1 MVESNNSNKI
11 NTDINK
17 EKEAQQTSK
26 NTTNKARIDVDKVV
40 AEKKL
45 EEKRQEARDFLEQ
58 DKIKKLNIYQKIS
71 IIQSKIGE
79 IVKDETNSFQKY
91 KFFGELQVLVRLKPL
106 LNKFNLLIMVS
117 DDMANTE
124 YNKLWHEKDGKEH
137 YVSYPK
143 KADVINL
150 DNPTEKLVF
159 NFWAAGQNTDI
170 AKAKGCAETYSMKYF
185 LTKFFLIPIKDKDDP
200 DYKDNPNND

>member
-106 LNKFNLLIMVS
+106 LNKFNLR
-117 DDMANTE
+117 
-124 YNKLWHEKDGKEH
+124 
-137 YVSYPK
+137 
-143 KADVINL
+143 
-150 DNPTEKLVF
+150 
-159 NFWAAGQNTDI
+159 
-170 AKAKGCAETYSMKYF
+170 
-185 LTKFFLIPIKDKDDP
+185 
-200 DYKDNPNND
+200 